1 MSCGEFLNF
10 NSVLS
15 PEFRGNSQAILVCG
29 VDISE
34 STALKNQHPLSGV
47 GAISRFMESFDKG
60 LRKPSHQ
67 VESAVDAGWFLWRVR
82 GDELVYLRTI
92 PIGDD
97 GKPEPVAIGE
107 ALQQFIASL
116 ESVSPSQIPG
126 SSYTLKL
133 RSYAFLLHSQGN
145 PWDYR
150 WNLMPK
156 DWNNNLKGKEGAKS
170 LVGSLGIEG
179 TVALELSSHR
189 GINLRDIQKDYFID
203 FIGCDVDLGFR
214 IAEQSQAHRMV
225 LSPYL
230 AYLVMMGLE
239 KNKISPFSIY
249 SMGERELKGCS
260 IKEVGL
266 VEYPLYYIPISRKIL
281 NREDPVGE
289 HEQINISK
297 EIEKL
302 EKFEKFRNDS
312 YRFIYEKALKHA
324 SADES

>member
-1 MSCGEFLNF
+1 MSIRKNLTAF
-10 NSVLS
+10 
-15 PEFRGNSQAILVCG
+15 LVCG

-34 STALKNQHPLSGV
+34 STALKNQHPISGV

-67 VESAVDAGWFLWRVR
+67 VEPTSDAGWFLWRVR

-92 PIGDD
+92 PIGVD

-107 ALQQFIASL
+107 ALQQFIATL

-150 WNLMPK
+150 WNLMSK
-156 DWNNNLKGKEGAKS
+156 DWNSNLKNQVE
-170 LVGSLGIEG
+170 SLGIG
-179 TVALELSSHR
+179 NFADLKSSSHR
-189 GINLRDIQKDYFID
+189 RINLREIQKDYFID
-203 FIGCDVDLGFR
+203 FIGADVDLGFR
-214 IAEQSQAHRMV
+214 VAEQSEAHRMI

-239 KNKISPFSIY
+239 KNKINPFSIY

-260 IKEVGL
+260 IKETGL
-266 VEYPLYYIPISRKIL
+266 IEYPLYYIPISGNFS
-281 NREDPVGE
+281 NREALADEPM
-289 HEQINISK
+289 QINIST

-312 YRFIYEKALKHA
+312 YRFIYKKALERM
-324 SADES
+324 SSDES

>member
-34 STALKNQHPLSGV
+34 STALKIKYPVSGV
-47 GAISRFMESFDKG
+47 DIISTFMEKFDRTLRG
-60 LRKPSHQ
+60 LEHR
-67 VESAVDAGWFLWRVR
+67 VDSVDEAEWFLWRVR
-82 GDELVYLRTI
+82 GDELVYLRRI
-92 PIGDD
+92 PVGDD
-97 GKPEPVAIGE
+97 GRPDAAIVSE
-107 ALQQFIASL
+107 ALQQFIATL
-116 ESVSPSQIPG
+116 ESVSPSQIPD

-156 DWNNNLKGKEGAKS
+156 DWNSNLKNQ
-170 LVGSLGIEG
+170 VGSLGIG
-179 TVALELSSHR
+179 NFADLKSSSHR
-189 GINLRDIQKDYFID
+189 RINLREIQKDYFID
-203 FIGCDVDLGFR
+203 FIGVDVDLGFR
-214 IAEQSQAHRMV
+214 VAEQSQAFRMI

-230 AYLVMMGLE
+230 AYLVMMGVE
-239 KNKISPFSIY
+239 KNKISPFSLY

-260 IKEVGL
+260 IKETGL
-266 VEYPLYYIPISRKIL
+266 VEYPLYYVPIGNFS
-281 NREDPVGE
+281 NREEPTGE
-289 HEQINISK
+289 PMQINISK

-312 YRFIYEKALKHA
+312 YRLIYKKALERM
-324 SADES
+324 SNYES

>member
-1 MSCGEFLNF
+1 MGIGKNLTAF
-10 NSVLS
+10 
-15 PEFRGNSQAILVCG
+15 LVCG

-67 VESAVDAGWFLWRVR
+67 VEPTSDAGWFLWRVR

-92 PIGDD
+92 PIGVD
-97 GKPEPVAIGE
+97 GRPEPVAIGE
-107 ALQQFIASL
+107 ALQQFIATL
-116 ESVSPSQIPG
+116 ESVSPNQIPG

-133 RSYAFLLHSQGN
+133 RSYAFFLHSQGN

-156 DWNNNLKGKEGAKS
+156 DWNNNLNDKKDLKNQ
-170 LVGSLGIEG
+170 VGSLGIG
-179 TVALELSSHR
+179 SSTDLKSFSNR
-189 GINLRDIQKDYFID
+189 RINLREIQKDYFID
-203 FIGCDVDLGFR
+203 FIGVDVDLGFR
-214 IAEQSQAHRMV
+214 VAEQSEVHRMI

-239 KNKISPFSIY
+239 KNKISPFGIY
-249 SMGERELKGCS
+249 SMGEHELKGCS
-260 IKEVGL
+260 IKETGL
-266 VEYPLYYIPISRKIL
+266 IEYPLYYIPISRKFL
-281 NREDPVGE
+281 SHEESERERK
-289 HEQINISK
+289 QINISK

-312 YRFIYEKALKHA
+312 YRLIYKKALECM
-324 SADES
+324 SNDES

>member
-1 MSCGEFLNF
+1 MGIGKNLTAF
-10 NSVLS
+10 
-15 PEFRGNSQAILVCG
+15 LVCG

-67 VESAVDAGWFLWRVR
+67 VEPTSDAGWFLWRVR

-92 PIGDD
+92 PIGVD
-97 GKPEPVAIGE
+97 GRPEPVAIGE
-107 ALQQFIASL
+107 ALQQFIATL
-116 ESVSPSQIPG
+116 ESVSLNQIPG

-156 DWNNNLKGKEGAKS
+156 DWNNNLNDKKDLKNQ
-170 LVGSLGIEG
+170 VGSLGIG
-179 TVALELSSHR
+179 SSTDLKSFSNR
-189 GINLRDIQKDYFID
+189 RINLREIQKDYFID
-203 FIGCDVDLGFR
+203 FIGVDVDLGFR
-214 IAEQSQAHRMV
+214 VAEQSEVHRMI

-239 KNKISPFSIY
+239 KNKISPFGIY

-260 IKEVGL
+260 IKETGL
-266 VEYPLYYIPISRKIL
+266 IEYPLYYIPISRKFL
-281 NREDPVGE
+281 SHEESERERK
-289 HEQINISK
+289 QINISK

-312 YRFIYEKALKHA
+312 YRLIYKKALEHM
-324 SADES
+324 SNEES

>member
-1 MSCGEFLNF
+1 MGIGKNLTAF
-10 NSVLS
+10 
-15 PEFRGNSQAILVCG
+15 LVCG

-60 LRKPSHQ
+60 LRKPGHQ
-67 VESAVDAGWFLWRVR
+67 VESASDAGWFLWRVR
-82 GDELVYLRTI
+82 GDELVYLQAI
-92 PIGDD
+92 PIGIN
-97 GKPEPVAIGE
+97 GRPEPLAIAE

-116 ESVSPSQIPG
+116 KLASPSQIPG

-156 DWNNNLKGKEGAKS
+156 DWNNNLNDKEDLKNQ
-170 LVGSLGIEG
+170 VGSLGIG
-179 TVALELSSHR
+179 SSTDLKSFSDR
-189 GINLRDIQKDYFID
+189 RINLREIQKDYFID
-203 FIGCDVDLGFR
+203 FIGVDVDLGFR
-214 IAEQSQAHRMV
+214 VAEQSEAHRMI

-260 IKEVGL
+260 IKEAGL
-266 VEYPLYYIPISRKIL
+266 IEYPLYYIPISG
-281 NREDPVGE
+281 NFSN
-289 HEQINISK
+289 HEELADEPMQINISK

-312 YRFIYEKALKHA
+312 YRLIYKKALECM
-324 SADES
+324 SNDES

>member
-1 MSCGEFLNF
+1 MGIGKNLTAF
-10 NSVLS
+10 
-15 PEFRGNSQAILVCG
+15 LVCG

-67 VESAVDAGWFLWRVR
+67 VEPTSDAGWFLWRVR

-92 PIGDD
+92 PIGVD
-97 GKPEPVAIGE
+97 GRPEPVAIGE
-107 ALQQFIASL
+107 ALQQFIATL
-116 ESVSPSQIPG
+116 ESVSPNQIPG

-156 DWNNNLKGKEGAKS
+156 DWNNNLNDKKDLKNQ
-170 LVGSLGIEG
+170 VGSLGIG
-179 TVALELSSHR
+179 SSTDLKSFSNR
-189 GINLRDIQKDYFID
+189 RINLREIQKDYFID
-203 FIGCDVDLGFR
+203 FIGVDVDLGFR
-214 IAEQSQAHRMV
+214 VAEQAEVHRMI

-239 KNKISPFSIY
+239 KNKISPFGIY

-260 IKEVGL
+260 IKETGL
-266 VEYPLYYIPISRKIL
+266 IEYPLYYIPISRKFL
-281 NREDPVGE
+281 SHEESERERK
-289 HEQINISK
+289 QINISK

-312 YRFIYEKALKHA
+312 YRLIYKKALEHM
-324 SADES
+324 SNEES

>member
-1 MSCGEFLNF
+1 MGIGKNLTAF
-10 NSVLS
+10 
-15 PEFRGNSQAILVCG
+15 LVCG

-60 LRKPSHQ
+60 LRKPGHQ
-67 VESAVDAGWFLWRVR
+67 VESASDAGWFLWRVR
-82 GDELVYLRTI
+82 GDELVYLQAI
-92 PIGDD
+92 PIGIN
-97 GKPEPVAIGE
+97 GRPEPLAIAE

-116 ESVSPSQIPG
+116 KLASPSQIPG

-156 DWNNNLKGKEGAKS
+156 DWNNNLNDKEDLKNQ
-170 LVGSLGIEG
+170 VGSLGIG
-179 TVALELSSHR
+179 SSTDLKSFSDR
-189 GINLRDIQKDYFID
+189 RINLREIQKDYFID
-203 FIGCDVDLGFR
+203 FIGVDVDLGFR
-214 IAEQSQAHRMV
+214 VAEQSEAHRMI

-249 SMGERELKGCS
+249 SMGERKLKGCS
-260 IKEVGL
+260 IKEAGL
-266 VEYPLYYIPISRKIL
+266 IEYPLYYIPISG
-281 NREDPVGE
+281 NFSN
-289 HEQINISK
+289 HEELADEPMQINISK

-312 YRFIYEKALKHA
+312 YRLIYKKALECM
-324 SADES
+324 SNDES

>member
-1 MSCGEFLNF
+1 MGIRKNLTAF
-10 NSVLS
+10 
-15 PEFRGNSQAILVCG
+15 LVCG

-67 VESAVDAGWFLWRVR
+67 VESTSDAGWFLWRVR

-92 PIGDD
+92 PIGVD
-97 GKPEPVAIGE
+97 GRPELVAIAE
-107 ALQQFIASL
+107 ALQQFIATL
-116 ESVSPSQIPG
+116 ESVSPSQIPD

-156 DWNNNLKGKEGAKS
+156 DWNSNLKNQ
-170 LVGSLGIEG
+170 VGSLGIG
-179 TVALELSSHR
+179 NFADLKSSSHR
-189 GINLRDIQKDYFID
+189 RINLREIQKDYFID
-203 FIGCDVDLGFR
+203 FIGVDVDLGFR
-214 IAEQSQAHRMV
+214 VAEQSQAFRMI

-230 AYLVMMGLE
+230 AYLVMMGVE
-239 KNKISPFSIY
+239 KNKISPFSLY

-260 IKEVGL
+260 IKETGL
-266 VEYPLYYIPISRKIL
+266 VEYPLYYVPIGNFS
-281 NREDPVGE
+281 NREEPTGE
-289 HEQINISK
+289 PMQINISK

-312 YRFIYEKALKHA
+312 YRLIYKKALECM
-324 SADES
+324 SNDES

>member
-1 MSCGEFLNF
+1 MGIGKNLPAF
-10 NSVLS
+10 
-15 PEFRGNSQAILVCG
+15 LVCG

-34 STALKNQHPLSGV
+34 STALKIKYPISGV
-47 GAISRFMESFDKG
+47 GVISTFMESFDKG
-60 LRKPSHQ
+60 LRESSHQ

-92 PIGDD
+92 PIGGD
-97 GKPEPVAIGE
+97 GRPESVAVGE

-126 SSYTLKL
+126 SSCTLKL

-156 DWNNNLKGKEGAKS
+156 DWNNNLNDKKDLKNQ
-170 LVGSLGIEG
+170 VGSLGIG
-179 TVALELSSHR
+179 SSTDLKSFSNR
-189 GINLRDIQKDYFID
+189 RINLREIQKDYFID
-203 FIGCDVDLGFR
+203 FIGVDVDLGFR
-214 IAEQSQAHRMV
+214 VAEQSEAHRMI

-239 KNKISPFSIY
+239 KNKISPFGIY

-260 IKEVGL
+260 IKETGL
-266 VEYPLYYIPISRKIL
+266 IEYPLYYIPISRKFL
-281 NREDPVGE
+281 SHEESERERK
-289 HEQINISK
+289 QINISK

-312 YRFIYEKALKHA
+312 YRLIYKKALEHM
-324 SADES
+324 SNEES

>member
-67 VESAVDAGWFLWRVR
+67 VESTSDAGWFLWRVR

-92 PIGDD
+92 PIGVD
-97 GKPEPVAIGE
+97 GKPESVTIGE
-107 ALQQFIASL
+107 VLQQFIATL
-116 ESVSPSQIPG
+116 ESVSPSQISG
-126 SSYTLKL
+126 LSYTLKL

-156 DWNNNLKGKEGAKS
+156 DWDNNLKNQ
-170 LVGSLGIEG
+170 VGSLGIG
-179 TVALELSSHR
+179 SSADLESFSDR
-189 GINLRDIQKDYFID
+189 RINLRDIQKDHFID
-203 FIGCDVDLGFR
+203 FIGVDVDLGFR
-214 IAEQSQAHRMV
+214 VAEQSEAHRMI

-260 IKEVGL
+260 IKETGL
-266 VEYPLYYIPISRKIL
+266 IEYPLYYIPISGNL
-281 NREDPVGE
+281 SNHEELADE
-289 HEQINISK
+289 HMQINISK

-312 YRFIYEKALKHA
+312 YRLIYKKALECM
-324 SADES
+324 SNDES

>member
-1 MSCGEFLNF
+1 MGIRKNLTAF
-10 NSVLS
+10 
-15 PEFRGNSQAILVCG
+15 LVCG

-47 GAISRFMESFDKG
+47 GAISRFMESFDKV

-67 VESAVDAGWFLWRVR
+67 VESTSDAGWFLWRVR

-92 PIGDD
+92 PIGVD
-97 GKPEPVAIGE
+97 GRPELVAIAE
-107 ALQQFIASL
+107 ALQQFIATL
-116 ESVSPSQIPG
+116 ESVSPSQIPD

-156 DWNNNLKGKEGAKS
+156 DWNSNLKNQ
-170 LVGSLGIEG
+170 VGSLGIG
-179 TVALELSSHR
+179 NFADLKSSSHR
-189 GINLRDIQKDYFID
+189 RINLREIQKDYFID
-203 FIGCDVDLGFR
+203 FIGVDVDLGFR
-214 IAEQSQAHRMV
+214 VAEQSQAFRMI

-230 AYLVMMGLE
+230 AYLVMMGVE
-239 KNKISPFSIY
+239 KNKISPFSLY

-260 IKEVGL
+260 IKETGL
-266 VEYPLYYIPISRKIL
+266 VEYPLYYVPIGNFS
-281 NREDPVGE
+281 NREEPTGE
-289 HEQINISK
+289 PMQINISK

-312 YRFIYEKALKHA
+312 YRLIYKKALERI
-324 SADES
+324 SNYES

>member
-1 MSCGEFLNF
+1 MGIGKNLTAF
-10 NSVLS
+10 
-15 PEFRGNSQAILVCG
+15 LVCG

-67 VESAVDAGWFLWRVR
+67 VEPTSDAGWFLWRVR

-92 PIGDD
+92 PIGVD
-97 GKPEPVAIGE
+97 GRPEPVAIGE
-107 ALQQFIASL
+107 ALQQFIATL
-116 ESVSPSQIPG
+116 ESVSLSHIPG
-126 SSYTLKL
+126 LSYTLKL

-156 DWNNNLKGKEGAKS
+156 DWNNNLNDKKDLKNQ
-170 LVGSLGIEG
+170 VGSLGIG
-179 TVALELSSHR
+179 SSTDLKSFSNR
-189 GINLRDIQKDYFID
+189 RINLREIQKDYFID
-203 FIGCDVDLGFR
+203 FIGVDVDLGFR
-214 IAEQSQAHRMV
+214 VAEQSEVHRMI

-260 IKEVGL
+260 IKETGL
-266 VEYPLYYIPISRKIL
+266 IEYPLYYIPISRKFL
-281 NREDPVGE
+281 SHEESEGE
-289 HEQINISK
+289 RKQINISK

-312 YRFIYEKALKHA
+312 YRLIYKKALECM
-324 SADES
+324 SNDES

>member
-1 MSCGEFLNF
+1 MGIGKNLTAF
-10 NSVLS
+10 
-15 PEFRGNSQAILVCG
+15 LVCG

-67 VESAVDAGWFLWRVR
+67 VEPTSDAGWFLWRVR

-92 PIGDD
+92 PIGVD
-97 GKPEPVAIGE
+97 GRPEPVAIGE
-107 ALQQFIASL
+107 ALQQFIATL
-116 ESVSPSQIPG
+116 ESVSPNQIPG

-156 DWNNNLKGKEGAKS
+156 DWNNNLNDKKDLKNQ
-170 LVGSLGIEG
+170 VGSLDIG
-179 TVALELSSHR
+179 SSTDLKSFSNR
-189 GINLRDIQKDYFID
+189 RINLREIQKDYFID
-203 FIGCDVDLGFR
+203 FIGVDVDLGFR
-214 IAEQSQAHRMV
+214 VAEQSEVHRMI

-239 KNKISPFSIY
+239 KNKISLFGIY
-249 SMGERELKGCS
+249 SMGDRELKGCS
-260 IKEVGL
+260 IKETGL
-266 VEYPLYYIPISRKIL
+266 IEYPLYYIPISRKFL
-281 NREDPVGE
+281 SHEESERERK
-289 HEQINISK
+289 QINISK

-312 YRFIYEKALKHA
+312 YRLIYKKALEHM
-324 SADES
+324 SNEES

>member
-67 VESAVDAGWFLWRVR
+67 VESTSDAGWFLWRVR

-92 PIGDD
+92 PIGVD
-97 GKPEPVAIGE
+97 GKPEPVTIGE
-107 ALQQFIASL
+107 VLQQFIATL
-116 ESVSPSQIPG
+116 ESVSPSQISG
-126 SSYTLKL
+126 LSYTLKL
-133 RSYAFLLHSQGN
+133 RSYAFLLHAQGN

-156 DWNNNLKGKEGAKS
+156 DWDNNLKNQ
-170 LVGSLGIEG
+170 VGSLGIG
-179 TVALELSSHR
+179 SSADLESFSDYR
-189 GINLRDIQKDYFID
+189 INLRDIQKDHFID
-203 FIGCDVDLGFR
+203 FIGVDVDLGFR
-214 IAEQSQAHRMV
+214 VAEQSEAHRMI

-230 AYLVMMGLE
+230 AYLVMVGLE
-239 KNKISPFSIY
+239 KNEISPFSIY

-260 IKEVGL
+260 IKETGL
-266 VEYPLYYIPISRKIL
+266 VEYPLYYVPIGNFSIL
-281 NREDPVGE
+281 EEPTGE
-289 HEQINISK
+289 PIQINISK

-302 EKFEKFRNDS
+302 EDFEKFRNDS
-312 YRFIYEKALKHA
+312 YRLIYKKALERMPNE
-324 SADES
+324 ES

>member
-82 GDELVYLRTI
+82 GDELVYLRII

-97 GKPEPVAIGE
+97 GRPEPVAIGE

-156 DWNNNLKGKEGAKS
+156 DWDNNLKNQ
-170 LVGSLGIEG
+170 VGSLGIG
-179 TVALELSSHR
+179 SSADLESFSDYR
-189 GINLRDIQKDYFID
+189 INLREIQKDYFID

-214 IAEQSQAHRMV
+214 IAEQSQAYRMV

-249 SMGERELKGCS
+249 YMGERELKGCS
-260 IKEVGL
+260 IKETGL
-266 VEYPLYYIPISRKIL
+266 IEYPLYYIPISGNFL
-281 NREDPVGE
+281 NHEESTGE
-289 HEQINISK
+289 PMQINILK
-297 EIEKL
+297 EIKKL
-302 EKFEKFRNDS
+302 EEFEKFRNDS

>member
-1 MSCGEFLNF
+1 MGIGKNLTAF
-10 NSVLS
+10 
-15 PEFRGNSQAILVCG
+15 LVCG

-67 VESAVDAGWFLWRVR
+67 VEPTSDAGWFLWRVR

-92 PIGDD
+92 PIGVD
-97 GKPEPVAIGE
+97 GRPEPVAIGE
-107 ALQQFIASL
+107 ALQQFIATL
-116 ESVSPSQIPG
+116 ESVSPNQIPG

-156 DWNNNLKGKEGAKS
+156 DWNNNLNDKKDLKNQ
-170 LVGSLGIEG
+170 VGSLGIG
-179 TVALELSSHR
+179 SSTDLKSFSNR
-189 GINLRDIQKDYFID
+189 RINLREIQKDYFID
-203 FIGCDVDLGFR
+203 FIGVDVDLGFR
-214 IAEQSQAHRMV
+214 VAEQSEVHRMI

-239 KNKISPFSIY
+239 KNKISPFGIY

-260 IKEVGL
+260 IKETGL
-266 VEYPLYYIPISRKIL
+266 IEYPLYYIPISRKFL
-281 NREDPVGE
+281 SHEESERECK
-289 HEQINISK
+289 QINISK

-312 YRFIYEKALKHA
+312 YRLIYKKALEHM
-324 SADES
+324 SNEES

>member
-1 MSCGEFLNF
+1 MGIRKNLTAF
-10 NSVLS
+10 
-15 PEFRGNSQAILVCG
+15 LVCG

-67 VESAVDAGWFLWRVR
+67 VEPTSDAGWFLWRVR

-92 PIGDD
+92 PIRVD
-97 GKPEPVAIGE
+97 GRPEPVAIGE
-107 ALQQFIASL
+107 ALQQFIATL
-116 ESVSPSQIPG
+116 ESVSPNQIPG

-150 WNLMPK
+150 WNLIPK
-156 DWNNNLKGKEGAKS
+156 DWNSSLKNQ
-170 LVGSLGIEG
+170 VGSLGIG
-179 TVALELSSHR
+179 NFADLESSRHR
-189 GINLRDIQKDYFID
+189 RINLRKIQKDYFID
-203 FIGCDVDLGFR
+203 FIGADVDLGFR
-214 IAEQSQAHRMV
+214 VAEQSQAHRMV

-249 SMGERELKGCS
+249 SMGKRELKGCS
-260 IKEVGL
+260 IKETGL
-266 VEYPLYYIPISRKIL
+266 IEYPLYYIPISGNFSNCEEL
-281 NREDPVGE
+281 ADEPM
-289 HEQINISK
+289 QINISK

-312 YRFIYEKALKHA
+312 YRLIYKKALERMPNE
-324 SADES
+324 ES

>member
-1 MSCGEFLNF
+1 MGIGKNLPAF
-10 NSVLS
+10 
-15 PEFRGNSQAILVCG
+15 LVCG

-67 VESAVDAGWFLWRVR
+67 VEPTSDAGWFLWRVR

-92 PIGDD
+92 PIGVD
-97 GKPEPVAIGE
+97 GRPEPVAIGE
-107 ALQQFIASL
+107 ALQQFIATL
-116 ESVSPSQIPG
+116 ESVSPNQIPG

-156 DWNNNLKGKEGAKS
+156 DWNNNLNDKKDLKNQ
-170 LVGSLGIEG
+170 VGSLGIG
-179 TVALELSSHR
+179 SSTDLKSFSNR
-189 GINLRDIQKDYFID
+189 RINLREIQKDYFID
-203 FIGCDVDLGFR
+203 FIGVDVDLGFR
-214 IAEQSQAHRMV
+214 VAEQSEVHRMI

-239 KNKISPFSIY
+239 KNKISLFGIY

-260 IKEVGL
+260 IKETGL
-266 VEYPLYYIPISRKIL
+266 IEYPLYYIPISRKFL
-281 NREDPVGE
+281 SHEESERERK
-289 HEQINISK
+289 QINISK

-312 YRFIYEKALKHA
+312 YRLIYKKALEHM
-324 SADES
+324 SNEES

>member
-1 MSCGEFLNF
+1 MGIRKNLTAF
-10 NSVLS
+10 
-15 PEFRGNSQAILVCG
+15 LVCG

-47 GAISRFMESFDKG
+47 GAISRFMESFDKV

-67 VESAVDAGWFLWRVR
+67 VESTSDAGWFLWRVR

-92 PIGDD
+92 PIGVD
-97 GKPEPVAIGE
+97 GRPELVAIAE
-107 ALQQFIASL
+107 ALQQFIATL
-116 ESVSPSQIPG
+116 ESVSLSHIPG
-126 SSYTLKL
+126 LSYTLKL

-156 DWNNNLKGKEGAKS
+156 DWNSNLKNQ
-170 LVGSLGIEG
+170 VGSLGIG
-179 TVALELSSHR
+179 NFADLKSSSHR
-189 GINLRDIQKDYFID
+189 RINLREIQKDYFID
-203 FIGCDVDLGFR
+203 FIGVDVDLGFR
-214 IAEQSQAHRMV
+214 VAEQSQAFRMI

-230 AYLVMMGLE
+230 AYLVMMGVE
-239 KNKISPFSIY
+239 KNKISPFSLY

-260 IKEVGL
+260 IKETGL
-266 VEYPLYYIPISRKIL
+266 VEYPLYYVPIGNFS
-281 NREDPVGE
+281 NREEPTGE
-289 HEQINISK
+289 PMQINISK

-312 YRFIYEKALKHA
+312 YRLIYKKALERI
-324 SADES
+324 SNYES

>member
-1 MSCGEFLNF
+1 MGIRKNLTAF
-10 NSVLS
+10 
-15 PEFRGNSQAILVCG
+15 LVCG

-47 GAISRFMESFDKG
+47 GAISRFMESFDKV

-67 VESAVDAGWFLWRVR
+67 VEPTSDAGWFLWRVR

-92 PIGDD
+92 PIGVD
-97 GKPEPVAIGE
+97 GRPELVAIAE
-107 ALQQFIASL
+107 ALQQFIATL
-116 ESVSPSQIPG
+116 ESVSPSQIPD

-156 DWNNNLKGKEGAKS
+156 DWNSNLKNQ
-170 LVGSLGIEG
+170 VGSLGIG
-179 TVALELSSHR
+179 NFADLKSSSHR
-189 GINLRDIQKDYFID
+189 RINLREIQKDYFID
-203 FIGCDVDLGFR
+203 FIGVDVDLGFR
-214 IAEQSQAHRMV
+214 VAEQSQAFRMI

-230 AYLVMMGLE
+230 AYLVMMGVE
-239 KNKISPFSIY
+239 KNKISPFSLY

-260 IKEVGL
+260 IKETGL
-266 VEYPLYYIPISRKIL
+266 VEYPLYYVPIGNFS
-281 NREDPVGE
+281 NREEPTGE
-289 HEQINISK
+289 PMQINISK

-312 YRFIYEKALKHA
+312 YRLIYKKALERI
-324 SADES
+324 SNYES

>member
-1 MSCGEFLNF
+1 MGIGKNLPAF
-10 NSVLS
+10 
-15 PEFRGNSQAILVCG
+15 LVCG

-34 STALKNQHPLSGV
+34 STALKIKYPISGV
-47 GAISRFMESFDKG
+47 GVISTFMESFDKG
-60 LRKPSHQ
+60 LRESSHQ

-92 PIGDD
+92 PIGVD
-97 GKPEPVAIGE
+97 GKPEPVTIGE
-107 ALQQFIASL
+107 VLQQFIATL
-116 ESVSPSQIPG
+116 ESVSPSQISG
-126 SSYTLKL
+126 LSYTLKL

-156 DWNNNLKGKEGAKS
+156 DWDNNLKNQ
-170 LVGSLGIEG
+170 VGSLGIG
-179 TVALELSSHR
+179 SSADLESFSDHR
-189 GINLRDIQKDYFID
+189 INLRDIQKDHFID
-203 FIGCDVDLGFR
+203 FIGVDVDLGFR
-214 IAEQSQAHRMV
+214 VAEQSEAHRMI

-260 IKEVGL
+260 IKETGL
-266 VEYPLYYIPISRKIL
+266 IEYPLYYIPISG
-281 NREDPVGE
+281 NFSN
-289 HEQINISK
+289 HEELADEPMQINISK

-312 YRFIYEKALKHA
+312 YRLIYKKALECM
-324 SADES
+324 SNDES

>member
-1 MSCGEFLNF
+1 MGIGKNLTAF
-10 NSVLS
+10 
-15 PEFRGNSQAILVCG
+15 LVCG

-67 VESAVDAGWFLWRVR
+67 VEPTSDAGWFLWRVR

-92 PIGDD
+92 PIGVD
-97 GKPEPVAIGE
+97 GRPEPVAIGE
-107 ALQQFIASL
+107 ALQQFIATL
-116 ESVSPSQIPG
+116 ESVSPNQIPG

-156 DWNNNLKGKEGAKS
+156 DWNNNLNDKKDLKNQ
-170 LVGSLGIEG
+170 VGSLGIG
-179 TVALELSSHR
+179 SSTDLKSFSNR
-189 GINLRDIQKDYFID
+189 RINLREIQKDYFID
-203 FIGCDVDLGFR
+203 FIGVDVDLGFR
-214 IAEQSQAHRMV
+214 VAEQSEVHRMI

-239 KNKISPFSIY
+239 KNKISPFGIY

-260 IKEVGL
+260 IKETGL
-266 VEYPLYYIPISRKIL
+266 IEYPLYYIPISRKFL
-281 NREDPVGE
+281 SHEESERERK
-289 HEQINISK
+289 QINISK

-312 YRFIYEKALKHA
+312 YRLIYKKALERM
-324 SADES
+324 SNEES

>member
-1 MSCGEFLNF
+1 MGIGKNLTAF
-10 NSVLS
+10 
-15 PEFRGNSQAILVCG
+15 LVCG

-67 VESAVDAGWFLWRVR
+67 VEPTSDAGWFLWRVR

-92 PIGDD
+92 PIGVD
-97 GKPEPVAIGE
+97 GRPEPVAIGE
-107 ALQQFIASL
+107 ALQQFIATL
-116 ESVSPSQIPG
+116 ESVSPNQIPG

-156 DWNNNLKGKEGAKS
+156 DWNNNLNDKKDLKNQ
-170 LVGSLGIEG
+170 VGSLGIG
-179 TVALELSSHR
+179 SSTDLKSFSNR
-189 GINLRDIQKDYFID
+189 RINLREIQKDYFID
-203 FIGCDVDLGFR
+203 FIGVDVDLGFR
-214 IAEQSQAHRMV
+214 VAEQSEVHRMI

-239 KNKISPFSIY
+239 KNKISPFGIY
-249 SMGERELKGCS
+249 SMRERELKGCS
-260 IKEVGL
+260 IKETGL
-266 VEYPLYYIPISRKIL
+266 IEYPLYYIPISRKFL
-281 NREDPVGE
+281 SHEESERERK
-289 HEQINISK
+289 QINISK

-312 YRFIYEKALKHA
+312 YRLIYKKALEHM
-324 SADES
+324 SNEES

>member
-1 MSCGEFLNF
+1 MGIGKNLPAF
-10 NSVLS
+10 
-15 PEFRGNSQAILVCG
+15 LVCG

-67 VESAVDAGWFLWRVR
+67 VEPTSDAGWFLWRVR

-92 PIGDD
+92 PIGVD
-97 GKPEPVAIGE
+97 GRPEPVAIGE
-107 ALQQFIASL
+107 ALQQFIATL
-116 ESVSPSQIPG
+116 ESVSPNQIPG

-156 DWNNNLKGKEGAKS
+156 DWNNNLNDKKDLKNQ
-170 LVGSLGIEG
+170 VGSLGIG
-179 TVALELSSHR
+179 SSTDLKSFSNR
-189 GINLRDIQKDYFID
+189 RINLQEIQKDYFID
-203 FIGCDVDLGFR
+203 FIGVDVDLGFR
-214 IAEQSQAHRMV
+214 VAEQSEVHRMI

-239 KNKISPFSIY
+239 KNKISLFGIY

-260 IKEVGL
+260 IKETGL
-266 VEYPLYYIPISRKIL
+266 IEYPLYYIPISRKFL
-281 NREDPVGE
+281 SHEESERERK
-289 HEQINISK
+289 QINISK

-312 YRFIYEKALKHA
+312 YRLIYKKALEHM
-324 SADES
+324 SNEES

>member
-1 MSCGEFLNF
+1 
-10 NSVLS
+10 
-15 PEFRGNSQAILVCG
+15 
-29 VDISE
+29 
-34 STALKNQHPLSGV
+34 
-47 GAISRFMESFDKG
+47 MESFDKG

-82 GDELVYLRTI
+82 GDELVYLRII

-97 GKPEPVAIGE
+97 GRPEPVAIGE

-156 DWNNNLKGKEGAKS
+156 DWDNNLKNQ
-170 LVGSLGIEG
+170 VGSLGIG
-179 TVALELSSHR
+179 SSADLESFSDYR
-189 GINLRDIQKDYFID
+189 INLRDIQKDHFID
-203 FIGCDVDLGFR
+203 FIGVDVDLGFR
-214 IAEQSQAHRMV
+214 VAEQSEAHRMI

-230 AYLVMMGLE
+230 AYLVMLYMKKQDRSL
-239 KNKISPFSIY
+239 FDMR
-249 SMGERELKGCS
+249 SMGARELKGCS
-260 IKEVGL
+260 IEETGL
-266 VEYPLYYIPISRKIL
+266 IEYPLYYIPISRKFL
-281 NREDPVGE
+281 SHEEPVDE
-289 HEQINISK
+289 SMQINISK
-297 EIEKL
+297 EIKNL
-302 EKFEKFRNDS
+302 EEFEKFRNDS
-312 YRFIYEKALKHA
+312 LRFIYEKALKNA

>member
-1 MSCGEFLNF
+1 MGIGKNLTAF
-10 NSVLS
+10 
-15 PEFRGNSQAILVCG
+15 LVCG

-67 VESAVDAGWFLWRVR
+67 VEPTSDAGWFLWRVR

-92 PIGDD
+92 PIGVD
-97 GKPEPVAIGE
+97 GRPEPVAIGE
-107 ALQQFIASL
+107 ALQQFIATL
-116 ESVSPSQIPG
+116 ESVSPNQIPG

-145 PWDYR
+145 SWDYR

-156 DWNNNLKGKEGAKS
+156 DWNNNLNDKKDLKNQ
-170 LVGSLGIEG
+170 VGSLGIG
-179 TVALELSSHR
+179 SSTDLKSFSNR
-189 GINLRDIQKDYFID
+189 RINLREIQKDYFID
-203 FIGCDVDLGFR
+203 FIGVDVDLGFR
-214 IAEQSQAHRMV
+214 VAEQSEVHRMI

-239 KNKISPFSIY
+239 KNKISPFGIY

-260 IKEVGL
+260 IKETGL
-266 VEYPLYYIPISRKIL
+266 IEYPLYYIPISRKFL
-281 NREDPVGE
+281 SHEESERERK
-289 HEQINISK
+289 QINISK

-312 YRFIYEKALKHA
+312 YRLIYKKALEHI
-324 SADES
+324 SNEES

>member
-67 VESAVDAGWFLWRVR
+67 VESTSDAGWFLWRVR

-97 GKPEPVAIGE
+97 GKPEPIAIGE

-170 LVGSLGIEG
+170 LAGSLGIEG

-260 IKEVGL
+260 IKETGL
-266 VEYPLYYIPISRKIL
+266 IEYPLYYVPIGNFSIL
-281 NREDPVGE
+281 EELTGE
-289 HEQINISK
+289 LMQINISK

-302 EKFEKFRNDS
+302 EDFEKFRNDS
-312 YRFIYEKALKHA
+312 YRLIYKKASKHI

>member
-1 MSCGEFLNF
+1 MGIGKNLTAF
-10 NSVLS
+10 
-15 PEFRGNSQAILVCG
+15 LVCG

-67 VESAVDAGWFLWRVR
+67 VEPTSDAGWFLWRVR

-92 PIGDD
+92 PIGVD
-97 GKPEPVAIGE
+97 GRPEPVAIGE
-107 ALQQFIASL
+107 ALQQFIATL
-116 ESVSPSQIPG
+116 ESVSPNQIPG

-156 DWNNNLKGKEGAKS
+156 DWNNNLNDKKDLKNQ
-170 LVGSLGIEG
+170 VGSLDIG
-179 TVALELSSHR
+179 SSTDLKSFSNR
-189 GINLRDIQKDYFID
+189 RINLREIQKDYFID
-203 FIGCDVDLGFR
+203 FIGVDVDLGFR
-214 IAEQSQAHRMV
+214 VAEQSEVHRMI

-239 KNKISPFSIY
+239 KNKISLFGIY

-260 IKEVGL
+260 IKETGL
-266 VEYPLYYIPISRKIL
+266 IEYPLYYIPISRKFL
-281 NREDPVGE
+281 SHEESERERK
-289 HEQINISK
+289 QINISK

-312 YRFIYEKALKHA
+312 YRFIYKKA
-324 SADES
+324 SERMPNEES

>member
-1 MSCGEFLNF
+1 MGIGKNLTAF
-10 NSVLS
+10 
-15 PEFRGNSQAILVCG
+15 LVCG

-60 LRKPSHQ
+60 LRKPGHQ
-67 VESAVDAGWFLWRVR
+67 VESTSDAGWFLWRVR
-82 GDELVYLRTI
+82 GDELVYLQAI
-92 PIGDD
+92 PIGIN
-97 GKPEPVAIGE
+97 GRPEPLAIAE

-116 ESVSPSQIPG
+116 KLASPSQIPG

-133 RSYAFLLHSQGN
+133 RSYAFLLHPQGN

-156 DWNNNLKGKEGAKS
+156 DWNSNLNDKEDLKNQ
-170 LVGSLGIEG
+170 VGSLGIG
-179 TVALELSSHR
+179 SSTDLKSFSDR
-189 GINLRDIQKDYFID
+189 RINLREIQKDYFID
-203 FIGCDVDLGFR
+203 FIGVDVDLGFR
-214 IAEQSQAHRMV
+214 VAEQSEAHRMI

-260 IKEVGL
+260 IKETGL
-266 VEYPLYYIPISRKIL
+266 IEYPLYYIPISRKFL
-281 NREDPVGE
+281 S
-289 HEQINISK
+289 HEESEEERKQINISK

-312 YRFIYEKALKHA
+312 YRLIYKNALEHM
-324 SADES
+324 SNEES